1 MKKVLPAMVTALL
14 LAQAGSTF
22 AATDEMKVSLAFDA
36 VVGGKPFACGQ
47 SYDAIGSTKSRI
59 TPSDLRFY
67 VSEVELL
74 DSSGKATPVTLEQD
88 EIWQYKNLALLD
100 FEDGTAACRNGN
112 AGLHKVV
119 AGTVP
124 KGDYQG
130 VRFTLGVP
138 FELNHGDPTIAPSPL
153 NLTSMFWA
161 WQSGYRFVKI
171 DMATSGQP
179 QLAEADGKP
188 AADMKE
194 KLEALEK
201 IAAAKAAAA
210 KSGTPS
216 AKKPTQ
222 AAGFSVHLGSTGCAA
237 TTLTSPPSECSAP
250 NRITVTLDK
259 FDVTKDVVVAD
270 IASLLQDTN
279 LDVNAPDTAPG
290 CMSAAND
297 GDCPGI
303 MAAFGLPF
311 GDKAAVAQ
319 RVFTVR

>member
-1 MKKVLPAMVTALL
+1 MKKALPAMVTALL

-74 DSSGKATPVTLEQD
+74 DNASKATPLTLEQD
-88 EIWQYKNLALLD
+88 EVWQYKNLALLD

-112 AGLHKVV
+112 TGLHKAVT
-119 AGTVP
+119 GTVP
-124 KGDYQG
+124 QGDYKG

-153 NLTSMFWA
+153 NMTAMFWA

-179 QLAEADGKP
+179 QLAEGDGKP

-194 KLEALEK
+194 KLAALEK

-210 KSGTPS
+210 KAGTPPV
-216 AKKPTQ
+216 KKPAQ

-237 TTLTSPPSECSAP
+237 TTLTSPPSQCTNP
-250 NRITVTLDK
+250 NRVTVT
-259 FDVTKDVVVAD
+259 FDTFDIAKNVIVAD
-270 IASLLQDTN
+270 VASLLQDAN
-279 LDVNAPDTAPG
+279 VDVNAPDSAPG
-290 CMSAAND
+290 CMSAVND
-297 GDCPGI
+297 GDCPPV

-311 GDKAAVAQ
+311 GDKPAAPQ
-319 RVFTVR
+319 RFFTVR